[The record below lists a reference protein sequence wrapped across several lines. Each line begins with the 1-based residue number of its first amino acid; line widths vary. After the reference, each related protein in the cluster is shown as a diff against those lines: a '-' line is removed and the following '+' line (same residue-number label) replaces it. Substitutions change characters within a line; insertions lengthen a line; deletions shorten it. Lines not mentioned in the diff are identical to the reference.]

1 MAPSAPEDG
10 GREHLNHARRPVW
23 CYNRR
28 MDDEPA
34 AVRFVVDVMLGRLA
48 HWLRRLGYDTD
59 YANDHDDATLA
70 RIARAESRV
79 LLTRDRALA
88 ARRGLR
94 ALLIDSQ
101 VLDEQLAQ
109 VRAAF
114 PLPPALRSARCSRCS
129 ECNGLLVPA
138 TRAEV
143 AGRVPPYVL
152 RTYAH
157 FQVCPGCGRVYWPGS
172 HRAGIESRLGT

>member
-1 MAPSAPEDG
+1 
-10 GREHLNHARRPVW
+10 
-23 CYNRR
+23 
-28 MDDEPA
+28 MDDESA
-34 AVRFVVDVMLGRLA
+34 AMRFVVDVMLGRLA
-48 HWLRRLGYDTD
+48 RWLRRLGYDTD
-59 YANDHDDATLA
+59 YANDRDDATLA

-101 VLDEQLAQ
+101 ILDEQLAQ

-114 PLPPALRSARCSRCS
+114 PLPTALRCSRCS
-129 ECNGLLVPA
+129 ECNGLLAPA

-143 AGRVPPYVL
+143 ASRVPPYVL

-157 FQVCPGCGRVYWPGS
+157 FQVCPGCGRAYWPGT
-172 HRAGIESRLGT
+172 HRAGIECRLGS